1 MYTHQTDQSFST
13 LNTFSL
19 YANRLKQNGQE
30 EYSQNENNFLRLLDT
45 CTNIK
50 HCFCISL
57 ICKNLKSHLLQIRKY
72 EIINRTRNR

>member
-1 MYTHQTDQSFST
+1 MYTHQTDLSFST

-45 CTNIK
+45 CTNI
-50 HCFCISL
+50 
-57 ICKNLKSHLLQIRKY
+57 
-72 EIINRTRNR
+72 